1 MLASER
7 RTPFTHEDF
16 VYEIKYD
23 GWRCLSGADRGRV
36 ELRTR
41 NGANCSKWFPEI
53 SQVLAALK
61 GGPHVLDGEA
71 AVLDDIGRSDFN
83 RMHARAA
90 KRRWDPL
97 NPVAYCA
104 FDLLV
109 LNGTSVM
116 DRTYEERKALLFE
129 LLAPLKGKLVIVG
142 YLPADASVWREIVL
156 GAQLEGVVAKEKSSL
171 YLPGVVSKSWQKI
184 KRPGWNKGRR
194 WKN

>member
-7 RTPFTHEDF
+7 RTPFTHADF

-23 GWRCLSGADRGRV
+23 GWRCLSGADRGRA

-41 NGANCSKWFPEI
+41 NGADCSKWFPEI
-53 SQVLAALK
+53 GQVLAALK

-109 LNGTSVM
+109 HDGVSVM

-156 GAQLEGVVAKEKSSL
+156 GAELEGVVAKEKSSL
-171 YLPGVVSKSWQKI
+171 YLPGVVSNAWQKI

-194 WKN
+194 WKS